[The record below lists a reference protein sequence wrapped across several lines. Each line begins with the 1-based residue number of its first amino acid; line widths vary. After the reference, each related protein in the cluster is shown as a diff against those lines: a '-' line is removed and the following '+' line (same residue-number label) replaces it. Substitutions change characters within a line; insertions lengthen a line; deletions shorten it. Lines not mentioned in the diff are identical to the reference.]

1 VTETELVVVI
11 GGLGIVDTIVTMM
24 VDWFCKLI
32 EVPMV
37 MTVEEA
43 TTLMADVIEESRAR
57 VEDPTA
63 DADSIT
69 VNDWTTVEGPTMVDE
84 KTRVE
89 EGPTLEVT
97 TVTTKEDEIPVSG
110 AVAIHEHAEEIRD
123 GK

>member
-1 VTETELVVVI
+1 MAETELVVVI

-37 MTVEEA
+37 
-43 TTLMADVIEESRAR
+43 MADVIEESRAR

>member
-1 VTETELVVVI
+1 VAETELAVVI
-11 GGLGIVDTIVTMM
+11 GWLGIVDAIVTMM
-24 VDWFCKLI
+24 VDWFCRLV

-43 TTLMADVIEESRAR
+43 TTLMVGVIEEAKAR
-57 VEDPTA
+57 VEDPTT

-69 VNDWTTVEGPTMVDE
+69 VDNWTTVEGPTMVDE

-89 EGPTLEVT
+89 DGPTLEVT
-97 TVTTKEDEIPVSG
+97 TVTTEEDEIPVSG
-110 AVAIHEHAEEIRD
+110 PVAIHEHAEEIRD

>member
-1 VTETELVVVI
+1 MVI
-11 GGLGIVDTIVTMM
+11 
-24 VDWFCKLI
+24 
-32 EVPMV
+32 
-37 MTVEEA
+37 TVEEA

-97 TVTTKEDEIPVSG
+97 TVTTAEDEIPVSG
-110 AVAIHEHAEEIRD
+110 PVAIHEHAEEIRD